1 MLRGGRHMM
10 YLSEVNAMWKLKLG
24 PWEYKLVRSEPL
36 RVGSSRLVYVARI
49 FSFTRR
55 RATIGQEN
63 VSCEGQRFASIRP
76 VAVVADQKGLRRLL
90 PIMDLNSLFMWVF
103 AGICLA
109 SFLAARTAGRALDQ
123 RAEMES

>member
-1 MLRGGRHMM
+1 MM
-10 YLSEVNAMWKLKLG
+10 YLSEVNMMWKLKLG

-36 RVGSSRLVYVARI
+36 RVGSSRLVHVARI

-63 VSCEGQRFASIRP
+63 VTGEGLRYASIRP
-76 VAVVADQKGLRRLL
+76 VAVVADQRGLRRLL
-90 PIMDLNSLFMWVF
+90 PIVDLNSLLMWAF
-103 AGICLA
+103 AGIWLA
-109 SFLAARTAGRALDQ
+109 SFLAARAAGRALEQ